1 MVWIYCQRTQNF
13 KKLLGRDTSYGVFL
27 GTTMTKKTV
36 TKTTVGKKSTT
47 KKIKKTK
54 NVLLLH
60 SQFEWF
66 SGLGM

>member
-1 MVWIYCQRTQNF
+1 MVF
-13 KKLLGRDTSYGVFL
+13 FL